1 MGTQTAEAL
10 EAMIRS
16 ASNPAAGTTIIGLV
30 AVFVAATGVFGEV
43 QSAMNAIWKAEP
55 QSTTLARFMWARLS
69 SLALVVTSGFL
80 LTASLAVSAALAALS
95 TYLNG
100 VFTGAELAL
109 KIADVVIS
117 IFLISGMFG
126 AMCKVLPDTP
136 IAWRDVVIG
145 AIATTALFEG
155 GKS

>member
-16 ASNPAAGTTIIGLV
+16 ASNPAAGTMASIIGLV

-43 QSAMNAIWKAEP
+43 QSAMNAIWKAAP
-55 QSTTLARFMWARLS
+55 QSTTLTRFMWARLS
-69 SLALVVTSGFL
+69 SLVVTSGFL
-80 LTASLAVSAALAALS
+80 LTTSLAVSAALAALS

-100 VFTGAELAL
+100 VFPGAELAL

-117 IFLISGMFG
+117 IFL
-126 AMCKVLPDTP
+126 
-136 IAWRDVVIG
+136 
-145 AIATTALFEG
+145 
-155 GKS
+155 